1 MVMGKRPDVPT
12 ASGPVTAFAVSGLA
26 AQLANAMASIPFRK
40 PWAGGSN
47 RLENFGVTLTRQVV
61 RSFLG
66 YTMSLSTP
74 EFRSLEIVIDDLCR
88 AILTPLLEP
97 LDVVSVQREIAG
109 VPGLSCRPRRRR
121 PQGQV
126 LYLHGGG
133 YIGTSPA
140 MYLLFTGWLARET
153 QCDVF
158 VPDYRLAPEFPFP
171 ASLLDAIAVYE
182 GLLHEGHSPDRL
194 FLAGDSG
201 GGGLV
206 TTLMLDARADH
217 LPDPARLL
225 LFSPE
230 VSLTLD
236 EPSVTAN
243 ASSDVLPWNIPV
255 QPYLHGIDSRDRRV
269 SVLNADVS
277 NFPPTFLAYGGQ
289 EIFRDAI
296 REFADRLQQGG
307 VETTVIEDPNMFHV
321 FPILMP
327 WAEPSRRV
335 YRAVRELVRDQLERA
350 APAAA
355 LDEAH
360 VIPDA

>member
-12 ASGPVTAFAVSGLA
+12 ASGPITVFAVTGLA

-40 PWAGGSN
+40 PWAGCSN
-47 RLENFGVTLTRQVV
+47 RIENVAVTVTRQMV

-74 EFRSLEIVIDDLCR
+74 EFRSLEVVLDDLCR
-88 AILTPLLEP
+88 ATLTPLLQP
-97 LDVVSVQREIAG
+97 LGVVAVEREVSG
-109 VPGLSCRPRRRR
+109 VPGLSCRPRHGR
-121 PQGQV
+121 PQGQI

-140 MYLLFTGWLARET
+140 MYLLFTGWLAHET

-182 GLLHEGHSPDRL
+182 GLVREGHPSDRL

-206 TTLMLDARADH
+206 TTLMLDARAAH
-217 LPDPARLL
+217 LPAPARLL

-236 EPSVTAN
+236 EPSVTEN

-255 QPYLHGIDSRDRRV
+255 QPYLHGVDSRDRRI
-269 SVLNADVS
+269 SVLNADLGD
-277 NFPPTFLAYGGQ
+277 FPPTFIAYGGQ

-296 REFADRLQQGG
+296 REFARRLSQSRI
-307 VETTVIEDPNMFHV
+307 ETTVIEDPNMFHV

-335 YRAVRELVRDQLERA
+335 YRTVRHLVKQQLARA
-350 APAAA
+350 APVAPVH
-355 LDEAH
+355 EAH
-360 VIPDA
+360 LASNP